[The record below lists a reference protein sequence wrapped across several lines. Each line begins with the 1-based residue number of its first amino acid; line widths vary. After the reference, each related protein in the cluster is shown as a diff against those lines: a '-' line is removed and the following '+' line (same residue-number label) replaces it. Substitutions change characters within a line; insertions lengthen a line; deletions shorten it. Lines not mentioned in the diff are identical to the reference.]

1 MSSKEK
7 APVTLK
13 LDSILQSIAAS
24 EFHSAYD
31 PDVDAERTPRLS
43 AASGGSG
50 ASGGTSAADTW
61 ALLPTLQQ
69 LEAMSVECAAP
80 FVGALVVAV
89 ALCSGSLYKLNASAD
104 QGGKWK
110 LRHVVLT
117 HSTLHLFHIN
127 SDPTALPISSLPVTS
142 SQSFVDNE
150 LVMRVHGTGE
160 TPDGFLVK
168 RIWTLRAESQQSFA
182 QWTQAIGKNAL
193 RVREPRTVSRSASE
207 RSVSVPRSQNLRM
220 NSDQSMPNM
229 ARQATTAEFSERE
242 ARMRAQHLEY
252 MALQRENAAILRRAM
267 EERES
272 LASTPVTP
280 TTPVTPVQQPTKL
293 HKAKSTAAIN
303 DKTNQMQ
310 LISGMYSLW

>member
-1 MSSKEK
+1 MSTKEK

-69 LEAMSVECAAP
+69 LEAMSV
-80 FVGALVVAV
+80 
-89 ALCSGSLYKLNASAD
+89 CSGSLYKLNASAD

-142 SQSFVDNE
+142 SQSFIDNE
-150 LVMRVHGTGE
+150 FVMRVHGTGE